1 VLKLCRGVVENE
13 NFWIFE
19 CDLFVEKCEEFL
31 IQADMDNTISYNIR
45 NECVKKI
52 LEGDGV

>member
-1 VLKLCRGVVENE
+1 MLKLCRGVVENE